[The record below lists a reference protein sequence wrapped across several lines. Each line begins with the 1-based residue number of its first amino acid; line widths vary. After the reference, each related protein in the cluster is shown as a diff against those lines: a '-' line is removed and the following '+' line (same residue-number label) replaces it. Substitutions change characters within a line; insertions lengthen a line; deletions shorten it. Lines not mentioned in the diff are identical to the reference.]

1 MLNLLRRPD
10 CSTAAKPINIQVVVF
25 QEKKKEKG
33 GSRRVM
39 ALPLL
44 SDKCPGTG
52 TAGLD
57 VLMEHLKGTALW
69 LEVWPSE

>member
-1 MLNLLRRPD
+1 MPNVLRRPD

-25 QEKKKEKG
+25 QEKKEKG
-33 GSRRVM
+33 GSRRVV
-39 ALPLL
+39 ALLL
-44 SDKCPGTG
+44 LGDKCPGTG

-57 VLMEHLKGTALW
+57 VPMEHLKGTALW

>member
-1 MLNLLRRPD
+1 M
-10 CSTAAKPINIQVVVF
+10 
-25 QEKKKEKG
+25 
-33 GSRRVM
+33 M

-69 LEVWPSE
+69 LEVWPLE